1 MGKKYLDT
9 KKGTL
14 ESSILGVWEDAAN
27 VQEMSVDE
35 KYTDAQRAAREKAR
49 GSAGRETSPAGR
61 IRSQDRNYAAKTGKY
76 SDKIK
81 GTFRGMDARDD
92 AKRKLEL
99 LRKKRQAL
107 SKEREKIA
115 ASYEPDVE
123 LLDVLDEEILFLTDL
138 IIEED
143 SVDAITRMDG
153 RTKAYRGHRAK
164 LEAARAKREAK
175 KLDPVG
181 QEDDDVDNDGDTDSS
196 DEYLKKRRKAV
207 SKAIKNEDLDEKL
220 ISARGKDIAQ
230 KMNKSKTMKAFAKK
244 VAQMQTVTPDKLE
257 RMLPDYV
264 AGKDIYSMFEEGVE
278 EFAVGEDVPAME
290 IGTDRYREYL
300 EDLTPGEESDW
311 TKAQNSKVDSM
322 KEAIAKIWGLDEWKN
337 GVKKENRR
345 VNGGDKRRTE
355 NKNGGRTLTGKK
367 AAAVEVDPT
376 IKEKKK

>member
-1 MGKKYLDT
+1 MGKKYMDT
-9 KKGTL
+9 KKGSL
-14 ESSILGVWEDAAN
+14 ESSILDVW
-27 VQEMSVDE
+27 QE
-35 KYTDAQRAAREKAR
+35 
-49 GSAGRETSPAGR
+49 AG
-61 IRSQDRNYAAKTGKY
+61 N
-76 SDKIK
+76 
-81 GTFRGMDARDD
+81 
-92 AKRKLEL
+92 
-99 LRKKRQAL
+99 
-107 SKEREKIA
+107 KEE
-115 ASYEPDVE
+115 
-123 LLDVLDEEILFLTDL
+123 
-138 IIEED
+138 
-143 SVDAITRMDG
+143 AISNPRMDG
-153 RTKAYRGHRAK
+153 RTKSYREHRAK
-164 LEAARAKREAK
+164 LEAARQRREAK
-175 KLDPVG
+175 KLDAVG
-181 QEDDDVDNDGDTDSS
+181 KEDDDVDNDGDTDSS
-196 DEYLKKRRKAV
+196 DEYLKKRRKAI
-207 SKAIKNEDLDEKL
+207 SKAIKNEELDEKL

-278 EFAVGEDVPAME
+278 AFAVGEDVPAME

-367 AAAVEVDPT
+367 AAAVEVEPEL
-376 IKEKKK
+376 KEKKK

>member
-9 KKGTL
+9 KGGTL
-14 ESSILGVWEDAAN
+14 ESSILDVWKQAAIVTETNKNDKSDDGEGLDA
-27 VQEMSVDE
+27 VQP
-35 KYTDAQRAAREKAR
+35 KAVKKKFK
-49 GSAGRETSPAGR
+49 
-61 IRSQDRNYAAKTGKY
+61 DRK
-76 SDKIK
+76 DKDI
-81 GTFRGMDARDD
+81 
-92 AKRKLEL
+92 
-99 LRKKRQAL
+99 
-107 SKEREKIA
+107 
-115 ASYEPDVE
+115 
-123 LLDVLDEEILFLTDL
+123 
-138 IIEED
+138 
-143 SVDAITRMDG
+143 
-153 RTKAYRGHRAK
+153 
-164 LEAARAKREAK
+164 
-175 KLDPVG
+175 
-181 QEDDDVDNDGDTDSS
+181 DNDGDTDSS
-196 DEYLKKRRKAV
+196 DEYLHKRRKAV
-207 SKAIKNEDLDEKL
+207 SKAVASEARQLKDKKKEMMVKHKKSGVKVIDKSDWPVYKKKGYFPAEEVEVKEGTWAIPKTVNDKNKLKDLLKKPIKLGKDGDDASKLMYSIIGDDELLDDLYVAGKKNPNGDARPLIKIAMKRLGIKEEVDLDEKL

-322 KEAIAKIWGLDEWKN
+322 KEAIAKIWGLDEWKDQ
-337 GVKKENRR
+337 KENRS
-345 VNGGDKRRTE
+345 TE